1 MYNYFIFKS
10 KFSLNFHLFVSFKE
24 KFDFRC
30 FQKTKSDLITY
41 FPKNKIWSHHIFSKN
56 KIWSYHI
63 FSKKTKSDL
72 ITYFPKTKS
81 DLITYFPKTK
91 SDLIT
96 YFPKN
101 KHIFQKTNIFQKTKS
116 DLITFL
122 KKNKIWSYH
131 IFSKKTKTDL
141 ITYFP
146 QIFTFWRQLSQ
157 KACSDISISASTTHN
172 FSPQCCYKATT
183 NKPYIHNSNGIYTGC
198 QKVLL

>member
-63 FSKKTKSDL
+63 FSKKQ
-72 ITYFPKTKS
+72 
-81 DLITYFPKTK
+81 
-91 SDLIT
+91 T

-101 KHIFQKTNIFQKTKS
+101 KHFP
-116 DLITFL
+116 
-122 KKNKIWSYH
+122 KNKIWSYH
-131 IFSKKTKTDL
+131 IFKKKQNLILSHIFQKNKNWSYHLFPTDIYILKTTQSEGMFWH
-141 ITYFP
+141 IHIRIYNTQFFP
-146 QIFTFWRQLSQ
+146 S
-157 KACSDISISASTTHN
+157 
-172 FSPQCCYKATT
+172 
-183 NKPYIHNSNGIYTGC
+183 
-198 QKVLL
+198 VLLQSHHK